1 MKNWK
6 TTLAGLAALGSVL
19 VKLLNQLASGEGI
32 NITAEDISIIAVG
45 GGLLGAKDHNV
56 TGGTK
61 TQ

>member
-1 MKNWK
+1 MTNWK
-6 TTLAGLAALGSVL
+6 TTLAGIAAIGAVL
-19 VKLLNQLASGEGI
+19 VKFLNQLVSGEGI
-32 NITAEDISIIAVG
+32 NLSAEDLAVLAVG